1 MAAELSLLAEVC
13 HVHPMCASSIL
24 TNLSVNMGVIIGL
37 TAGLYQALNLLG
49 AGGGKP
55 SSFETVQ
62 IVNSTLCAVWFFSS
76 AFSGTVLNTIGPALS
91 SCLGVGGFMLYVGG
105 LWYFDA
111 SGKNWFAILGGV
123 AIGVSSPEVLSFLH

>member
-1 MAAELSLLAEVC
+1 
-13 HVHPMCASSIL
+13 
-24 TNLSVNMGVIIGL
+24 MGVIIGL

-62 IVNSTLCAVWFFSS
+62 IVNSTLCAIWVFSS
-76 AFSGTVLNTIGPALS
+76 AFGGTVLNTIGPALS
-91 SCLGVGGFMLYVGG
+91 SCIGVVGFILYVGG

-111 SGKNWFAILGGV
+111 TGRNWFAIFGGV
-123 AIGVSSPEVLSFLH
+123 AIGVGPKYPSRTSATDTR